1 LNSNQ
6 PISVLLATEG
16 TYPFARGGV
25 STWCDRLTHGLPD
38 IDFSLLAVVT
48 NPFEKLK
55 YELAPNV
62 QSVMK
67 VPQWGMLQPAEYSHH
82 KPASTVLAH
91 LWNTT
96 ASVIAE
102 TFQPLFARF
111 LACIFS
117 SEGNP
122 GELGSLLLEMQ
133 AYFQLHD
140 YAATMNSSCAWDV
153 FREAI
158 SAATDSRPGGTENPS
173 FGELKQA
180 YRLMYHLLTVL
191 HFPIPRADV
200 THSSAASFCG
210 IPCILAKLVDGTP
223 YLLTE
228 HGVYLREQYLNL
240 RNYIK
245 SFFVR
250 WFLYRLVQT
259 VVELNYYFADQIS
272 PVCAYNTRWE
282 QRLGVPAGRIKV
294 IHNGVNPEKFYR
306 REREPRARP
315 LVSTVGLIYPLKG
328 QLDLISASA
337 LLKLKYPDIEVRFY
351 GNVTD
356 TSYFDAC
363 KKSVADL
370 KVENNITFAGPTAE
384 PWNVYS
390 NADVVAF
397 TSISEAFPYVVVEA
411 MMCGAAIVASDVG
424 GISEALADCGL
435 LVPAKS
441 PSHMANAISF
451 LLDNE
456 AERERLGRLARARAL
471 QYFTEERFL
480 EVYRNTYSNLA
491 PHRVPELVASVQRER
506 GEPSEAWSSTC
517 GEQF

>member
-1 LNSNQ
+1 MSDRP

-38 IDFSLLAVVT
+38 IDFHVLAVVT
-48 NPFEKLK
+48 SPFDKLK

-62 QSVMK
+62 QGVTK

-82 KPASTVLAH
+82 QPTSAVLSH

-96 ASVIAE
+96 PRIVAE
-102 TFQPLFARF
+102 SFQPLFERF
-111 LACIFS
+111 LAHIFS
-117 SEGNP
+117 DNADLE
-122 GELGSLLLEMQ
+122 ELGSLLLEMQ

-140 YAATMNSSCAWDV
+140 YTATLNSNSAWNV
-153 FREAI
+153 FCHAI
-158 SAATDSRPGGTENPS
+158 LSATDSRPPGTENPS

-259 VVELNYYFADQIS
+259 IVELNYLFADQVS
-272 PVCAYNTRWE
+272 PVCAYNARWE
-282 QRLGVPAGRIKV
+282 QRLGTLASRIKV
-294 IHNGVNPEKFYR
+294 IYNGVNPEKFYR
-306 REREPRARP
+306 RECKPHFRP

-328 QLDLISASA
+328 QLDLISTTA
-337 LLKLKYPDIEVRFY
+337 LLKVKYSNIDVRCY
-351 GNVTD
+351 GNATD
-356 TSYFDAC
+356 TAYFDAC

-370 KVENNITFAGPTAE
+370 EVGRNVTFAGPTSE
-384 PWNVYS
+384 PWQIYS
-390 NADVVAF
+390 DADVLAF
-397 TSISEAFPYVVVEA
+397 SSISEAFPYVIVEA
-411 MMCGAAIVASDVG
+411 MMCGAAIVATDVG
-424 GISEALADCGL
+424 GIGEALSECGI

-441 PSHMANAISF
+441 PCHMANAISF
-451 LLDNE
+451 LLDNQ
-456 AERERLGRLARARAL
+456 AERERLGRLARARAM

-480 EVYRNTYSNLA
+480 DAYRDTYNSL
-491 PHRVPELVASVQRER
+491 VPRQVRAMVATAR
-506 GEPSEAWSSTC
+506 
-517 GEQF
+517 